1 MGNTN
6 SNTVPENLKK
16 LEALYEKLERDPNLE
31 KAFLTNKKK
40 FLEDHGFKEEEVN
53 HLINKL
59 QSDRLSELSSVLK
72 EQEEKLN

>member
-16 LEALYEKLERDPNLE
+16 LEELYEKLEIDPNLE

-40 FLEDHGFKEEEVN
+40 FLEDHGFEEEEVN

-59 QSDRLSELSSVLK
+59 
-72 EQEEKLN
+72 

>member
-59 QSDRLSELSSVLK
+59 QRDRLSAVSYTHLRAHET
-72 EQEEKLN
+72 